1 MSRKPLD
8 YSLNLDIGTSKRK
21 TSLDLWII
29 LSVLFLSVFG
39 IFMIYSASQ
48 SLEMAFRQG
57 IYLVLGFSLL
67 LLISFSNFRK
77 MELFYLYSY
86 WPGLFFLILV
96 LIIPSEGNETKRW
109 IDFGLFTFQPSELM
123 RFLIPVSAAAF
134 LSRKPMIS
142 NFDYLTVFLCYFIV
156 ILL

>member
-86 WPGLFFLILV
+86 WPGLFFLIL
-96 LIIPSEGNETKRW
+96 EY
-109 IDFGLFTFQPSELM
+109 
-123 RFLIPVSAAAF
+123 A
-134 LSRKPMIS
+134 
-142 NFDYLTVFLCYFIV
+142 
-156 ILL
+156 ILYAR